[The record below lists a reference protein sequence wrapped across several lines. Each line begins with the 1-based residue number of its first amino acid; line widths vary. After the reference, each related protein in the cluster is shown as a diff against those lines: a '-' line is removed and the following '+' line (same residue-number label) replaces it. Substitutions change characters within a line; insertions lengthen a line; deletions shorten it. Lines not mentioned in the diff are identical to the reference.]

1 MRRLIMTTAVVLATL
16 GPVLADGLPLLLPP
30 PQPAQSCMMTALQIG
45 YLTGRREV
53 AYANTE
59 ACLLF
64 THERGVQLPYYWLPP
79 GRVLR

>member
-1 MRRLIMTTAVVLATL
+1 MTTAVVLATL
-16 GPVLADGLPLLLPP
+16 GPVLADGLPLLRPP
-30 PQPAQSCMMTALQIG
+30 PQPAQSCMMTALQMG